1 MTNSARGPAQDEPV
15 ESDADKE
22 PNQPGPRQADPP
34 RFGER
39 TEPLPAEDRRS
50 VYRRER
56 DEYGGIRF
64 GVAFFGWLTATGL
77 TVILGAVAAAIF
89 GAFGLDDAKDATFGA
104 ALSGAIV
111 LVVILFVAYLA
122 GGYVAGRMARF
133 AGVKQGVAVWIWGL
147 VVTGVLVIV
156 GAVAG
161 PRFDLLTNAGI
172 LPQIRFGDTAAW
184 GTALTIAALVVATL
198 LGALLGGVAGMRFHR
213 RVDRTGRAE

>member
-1 MTNSARGPAQDEPV
+1 MTDPTMDPPRSP
-15 ESDADKE
+15 
-22 PNQPGPRQADPP
+22 QPTQPEPP

-39 TEPLPAEDRRS
+39 TEPIPAETRLTI
-50 VYRRER
+50 YRRER
-56 DEYGGIRF
+56 DEYGSIRF

-77 TVILGAVAAAIF
+77 TVILGAVAAAVF
-89 GAFGLDDAKDATFGA
+89 AAFDLDDAKHPAFGA
-104 ALSGAIV
+104 ALSSAIV
-111 LVVILFVAYLA
+111 LVAILFVAYLA

-133 AGVKQGVAVWIWGL
+133 AGVKQGVAVWVWGL
-147 VVTGVLVIV
+147 VVTGALVVV
-156 GAVAG
+156 GAIAG

-172 LPQIRFGDTAAW
+172 LPQVRFGDTAAW